1 MYGMKIVEKH
11 SIGYV
16 LGKALFSS
24 PQRTISVFFVLF
36 VLGAV
41 PLTFYLA
48 NQQQDIRQ
56 QAADSTPACIFT
68 PGTIRPGE
76 TSELLVVS
84 YPYAPEPYMEPADGY
99 SIVEKRGDT
108 IIYKLD
114 KPGTTWKISL
124 LDPSNPMKNNLP
136 NALASCTVSTTEY

>member
-1 MYGMKIVEKH
+1 
-11 SIGYV
+11 
-16 LGKALFSS
+16 
-24 PQRTISVFFVLF
+24 
-36 VLGAV
+36 
-41 PLTFYLA
+41 
-48 NQQQDIRQ
+48 
-56 QAADSTPACIFT
+56 
-68 PGTIRPGE
+68 
-76 TSELLVVS
+76 
-84 YPYAPEPYMEPADGY
+84 MEPADGY